1 MKLGVIQEPT
11 HENRVSITPD
21 TVPLLIKLGME
32 VLVESNAGA
41 RAYYSNQAYEEVGA
55 KILSRKE
62 VLETSN
68 MVLSIQFPDE
78 ELIRVLK
85 EGQSLVSLFQPLY
98 NKEKI
103 QKLAN
108 QGLTLYSLD
117 TIPRITRAQ
126 SMDVLSSQATV
137 AGYKAVLLAAANLSR
152 FFPMLTTAAGTITP
166 ARVLVIGAGVA
177 GLQAIATARRLG
189 AVVDAFDTRPEVKEQ
204 VMSLGAKFVEV
215 EGAIAA
221 VGTGGYAVEQ
231 SEEYKKRQQE
241 EINKYASK
249 ADAII
254 TTALIPGKK
263 APLLITKKIVEEMRP
278 GSVII
283 DLASVMGGNCELT
296 KDQETVHYNGVTIIG
311 NSNLASTMPGDA
323 SKMFSKNIYNF
334 LKLLVQD
341 GKIQLNWD
349 DEIISGTC
357 IVHNKEIRHKPT
369 KEALENNSKN

>member
-32 VLVESNAGA
+32 VLVESHAGA
-41 RAYYSNQAYEEVGA
+41 RAYYSNEAYEEVGA

>member
-41 RAYYSNQAYEEVGA
+41 RAYYSNEAYEEVGA

-152 FFPMLTTAAGTITP
+152 FFPMLTTASGTITP